1 MMNEINKQND
11 IFISTVLNG
20 EMDPLELN
28 AHDITAQNQNA
39 IDSIVE
45 KSEKLS
51 DVSDTIQNQ
60 VTQNQTI
67 AKRISDIV
75 NKFTIN

>member
-28 AHDITAQNQNA
+28 AHDITAQNTGLLTPGEYK
-39 IDSIVE
+39 DSPFIQ
-45 KSEKLS
+45 KQFS
-51 DVSDTIQNQ
+51 DENGNFDD
-60 VTQNQTI
+60 
-67 AKRISDIV
+67 K
-75 NKFTIN
+75 KFE